1 MKNLEPKE
9 AWTEVKCPACFGIG
23 YPTIKQPKQA
33 DRKIYPARCVRCSGK
48 GRILTKRKWRTAY

>member
-48 GRILTKRKWRTAY
+48 GRILTKRK